1 MSIAVNVHQ
10 QYPTCHP
17 ICDAK
22 SLRGI
27 GQSFKFRQ
35 PQTAKL
41 FFLQMFNERWRM
53 HQGDCWPV
61 WCVYLLQS
69 SCMCRQSKT
78 CYIHIKAP
86 ASHIRIH
93 GPLFHPTFVITI
105 SSCCKIKTDHEHLWV
120 SLKIRKRNLPY
131 LHKSSFRRKPID
143 FEVHSFRDVPDL
155 LCFSNEQFPHCSTLR
170 LDHEVLLFIPKLL
183 SNKLWSF

>member
-1 MSIAVNVHQ
+1 MSNYTISWGIISYHNMSNHIISFHFISVDSFHTISSQVPNHITSYHYTSLHHPPSFHVISNLSHLNSYPSISMSIAVNVHQ

-61 WCVYLLQS
+61 WCVYLLQFLLHVSTKQNMLYTYKGTRFSHPNSWPIVS
-69 SCMCRQSKT
+69 SNVC
-78 CYIHIKAP
+78 
-86 ASHIRIH
+86 
-93 GPLFHPTFVITI
+93 
-105 SSCCKIKTDHEHLWV
+105 DHHQ
-120 SLKIRKRNLPY
+120 
-131 LHKSSFRRKPID
+131 F
-143 FEVHSFRDVPDL
+143 L
-155 LCFSNEQFPHCSTLR
+155 L
-170 LDHEVLLFIPKLL
+170 
-183 SNKLWSF
+183 